1 MFKATLVSVIELSV
15 ALLGVIQ
22 LIVVLISVILLSASL
37 HTAKNKP
44 ITGRAENVNK
54 TFFKQ
59 KCFNNMDCQLFKPL
73 CSVQKVH
80 FGSFKQKFFL
90 QMDVSAIINCGTF
103 LVPHSIIKDN

>member
-1 MFKATLVSVIELSV
+1 VPFELNV
-15 ALLGVIQ
+15 ALLVVTW

-44 ITGRAENVNK
+44 IKGRAENVNK
-54 TFFKQ
+54 TFIKQ
-59 KCFNNMDCQLFKPL
+59 KCFNCIDFQLLKPL
-73 CSVQKVH
+73 CNVQKVH

-103 LVPHSIIKDN
+103 LVPHSNQW